1 MNAQA
6 PRPARPVT
14 SRLDHLVVVAD
25 NLAQAAAW
33 CTATFGVSAG
43 PGGRHA
49 LMGTHNLL
57 LPIGGPAWPQAYLEM
72 IAIDPDAAAPAG
84 GRARWFGMDEPWL
97 QAAVRDSPQLVHLVA
112 QTCSLADAH
121 AALAALGEDVGEP
134 VRTSRPGPQGELR
147 WQISLRQDGQPQH
160 QGALP
165 TLIEWDGPH
174 PSAAMPPVGLRLD
187 SLSLASADAVALA
200 QALAAIGLQG
210 VAQHPWS
217 AAPGQAPAGLRAC
230 FSSPRGEVVL
240 SSPGSQPRSRQA

>member
-1 MNAQA
+1 VSAQA
-6 PRPARPVT
+6 PRAARPVS

-72 IAIDPDAAAPAG
+72 IAIDPDALPPSG
-84 GRARWFGMDEPWL
+84 GRARWFGMDDPWL

-121 AALAALGEDVGEP
+121 AALAALGEDVGE
-134 VRTSRPGPQGELR
+134 VVQASRPGPQGELR
-147 WQISLRQDGQPQH
+147 WQISVRPDGQPQH

-174 PSAAMPPVGLRLD
+174 PSAAMSPVGLRLD
-187 SLSLASADAVALA
+187 SLSLASADAGALA
-200 QALAAIGLQG
+200 VALAAIGLQG
-210 VAQHPWS
+210 VAHQGAAGRDQ
-217 AAPGQAPAGLRAC
+217 AAPALLAR
-230 FSSPRGEVVL
+230 FSTPRGEVL
-240 SSPGSQPRSRQA
+240 LASPRP